1 MNAVRISVIASSIF
15 GDGRLPTAWYG
26 RAVTRWRR
34 LSVTHSVRAG
44 CFLAGT
50 AITAAISV
58 ASPRAA
64 YAAAIIVVDTAAD
77 EDLQNASCSLR
88 EAIVAANTNA
98 SYNGCAATGAG
109 VNDMIVFKLDT
120 PINIGSTPLPA
131 ITESVTIDGGAA
143 HVELHGPGAPRVAGK
158 HGLTVNHDGF
168 GTTIRNL
175 VINNFADDGIYI
187 DADEVSV
194 LGCFIGT
201 DASGTMAAP
210 NQGFGVHVFGGNGTT
225 IGGAT
230 SGGPCAGDCNV
241 ISGAISFNANVL
253 LDDNATGAV
262 VRGNFIGTDVTGT
275 AAIPNN
281 TLDGVRD
288 RGTFASIGGTNGITP
303 GGSCTGDCNLISGN
317 TVRGIYVAPPA
328 SNATI
333 RGNFIG
339 TDVTGT
345 TAVGNQL
352 GIETFPANVIIG
364 GTTAEARNV
373 ISGNTSTGLE
383 VRGVAPTVQGN
394 YLGTN
399 SAGTD
404 AVPGTNTE
412 ILIYQADGAMIGG
425 TMPGAGNLIAGVSLG
440 VRIDAST
447 NTQIVGNRFGT
458 AVDGSTPLPNDA
470 AVFIHD
476 QASNN
481 TVGGTGPGAGN
492 IIAFS
497 EVDGV
502 LLDGTTP
509 PVRGNAIRGNS
520 IYSSGQRGIHLRS
533 NPNDNLAP
541 PTILGIG
548 PLHGTSCAPCA
559 VDIYSDADDEGRVF
573 EGSVFTNDGNWTFN
587 GPVSGPHVTATN
599 TDMSNNTSEFSAP
612 FSVTSPTPTAS
623 PTSTSTASPTR
634 TSTPTG
640 TASTTATVAPSHTA
654 TGAPT
659 ATRTATRTPQSTATP
674 TPPSTATS
682 TPPSSLTS
690 TPTPTGMAS
699 PTATVASSHTAT
711 GAPTATRTATRTP
724 HLTATATSV
733 STATSTSATTATS
746 TPPSSVT
753 STPSRAETPSP
764 TPSATPTP
772 TPTPTMP
779 TGATS
784 TVAPPLCAGDC
795 DGDSVVTIAELIT
808 MVNIALGS
816 AQPSACAHGVP
827 NGAAVNIA
835 LIIQAVNNALNGC
848 GASA

>member
-1 MNAVRISVIASSIF
+1 MSRSTVAACVVVLSVTRSF
-15 GDGRLPTAWYG
+15 VGHLPDPVLDDGRLPTAWYG
-26 RAVTRWRR
+26 PAVTPRRR
-34 LSVTHSVRAG
+34 LSVTHHVRRIFFFAG
-44 CFLAGT
+44 
-50 AITAAISV
+50 AAIAAV
-58 ASPRAA
+58 VPIAQPRPAH
-64 YAAAIIVVDTAAD
+64 AAAIIVVDTAAD
-77 EDLQNASCSLR
+77 EDLQNDSCSLR

-98 SYNGCAATGAG
+98 SYKGCAATGAG

-120 PINIGSTPLPA
+120 PIDIGSTPLPA
-131 ITESVTIDGGAA
+131 ITEWVTIDGGAGRI
-143 HVELHGPGAPRVAGK
+143 ELHGPGAPRVSGK
-158 HGLTVNHDGF
+158 HGLTVNPGGS

-175 VINNFADDGIYI
+175 VVNNFADDGIYI
-187 DADEVSV
+187 AADEVSV

-201 DASGTMAAP
+201 DASGTVAAP
-210 NQGFGVHVFGGNGTT
+210 NQGFGVHVFSGNGAR

-262 VRGNFIGTDVTGT
+262 VGGNFIGTDVTGT

-281 TLDGVRD
+281 ALDGVRD
-288 RGTFASIGGTNGITP
+288 RGTGNRIGGTNGTTP

-317 TVRGIYVAPPA
+317 AVRGVKVDPPA
-328 SNATI
+328 SNAII

-345 TAVGNQL
+345 MAVANQL
-352 GIETFPANVIIG
+352 GMETFPATVTIG
-364 GTTAEARNV
+364 GSTAEARNV
-373 ISGNTSTGLE
+373 VSGNTSTGIL
-383 VRGVAPTVQGN
+383 VRGVSPTVQGN
-394 YLGTN
+394 YLGTT
-399 SAGTD
+399 SDGTA
-404 AVPGTNTE
+404 AVPGTSTD
-412 ILIYQADGAMIGG
+412 ILIYQATGAMIGG
-425 TMPGAGNLIAGVSLG
+425 TMPGAGNLISGASIG

-458 AVDGSTPLPNDA
+458 GADGSTPLPNDA

-481 TVGGTGPGAGN
+481 TVGGTGAGAGN

-520 IYSSGQRGIHLRS
+520 IYSSGARGIHLRT

-559 VDIYSDADDEGRVF
+559 VDIFSDAEDEGRVF

-612 FSVTSPTPTAS
+612 FSVTSPTPTDS
-623 PTSTSTASPTR
+623 PTSSATASPTR
-634 TSTPTG
+634 TSTPTR
-640 TASTTATVAPSHTA
+640 TASTTATEAPSQTA

-659 ATRTATRTPQSTATP
+659 GTTTATP
-674 TPPSTATS
+674 TPHS
-682 TPPSSLTS
+682 
-690 TPTPTGMAS
+690 
-699 PTATVASSHTAT
+699 
-711 GAPTATRTATRTP
+711 
-724 HLTATATSV
+724 TATATS
-733 STATSTSATTATS
+733 SSTAATPTPHSTTTATSSSSATSTLLSTATS

-753 STPSRAETPSP
+753 STPPSTVTPTPSRAATPSP

-772 TPTPTMP
+772 TPTPTVP

-784 TVAPPLCAGDC
+784 TATAPSLCVGDC
-795 DGDSVVTIAELIT
+795 DGGGIVTIDELIT
-808 MVNIALGS
+808 LVNIALGG

-827 NGAAVNIA
+827 DGAAVDIA
-835 LIIQAVNNALNGC
+835 LIIQAVNNTLNGC